1 METLTKQIDCPYCG
15 YGNQLKNPGRY
26 YGKKI
31 ALVCA
36 HSACKKNFVTELGLN
51 NIESHSS
58 PDSTIYIPL
67 TKYVKKASLK
77 IHQDNLS
84 DIEINLESR
93 KYIIGRGS
101 SGEDDTNER
110 IILNDPYVSRNHC
123 MIWGQENNPKRIQ
136 FILKDLGSKNKTKLN
151 DQELKE
157 NEVIYLENGDE
168 IKIGNCKIQYVE
180 EENN

>member
-1 METLTKQIDCPYCG
+1 METLTTQIDCPYCG
-15 YGNQLKNPGRY
+15 FGNQLKDAGKY
-26 YGKKI
+26 SGKKI

-36 HSACKKNFVTELGLN
+36 HSACKKKFVTELGIKK
-51 NIESHSS
+51 IEPQSS

-67 TKYVKKASLK
+67 TKFAKKALLK
-77 IHQDNLS
+77 IHQDNEP
-84 DIEINLESR
+84 DIEINLENR

-101 SGEDDTNER
+101 SGEVDKNER

-123 MIWGQENNPKRIQ
+123 MIWGQENNQKRIQ

-151 DQELKE
+151 AQDLKE

-180 EENN
+180 EDNH